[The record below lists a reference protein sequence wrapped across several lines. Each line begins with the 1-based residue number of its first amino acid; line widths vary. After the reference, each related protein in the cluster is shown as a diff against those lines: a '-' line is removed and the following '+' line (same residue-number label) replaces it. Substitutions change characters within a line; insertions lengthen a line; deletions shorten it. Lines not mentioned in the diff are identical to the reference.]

1 MKKQT
6 KLLRVLLLLLSWA
19 VTSFAI
25 AQDVKITGKVTDAS
39 DNSTLPGVSIVVKGT
54 TTGTV
59 TDLDGKFALTVKPDA
74 TLVFSFIGYTTQEVV
89 VGAQRTLNIA
99 LQPAVTGLS
108 EVVVIGYGQIK
119 KGDATGAVTAISNK
133 DFNKGAISSPQ
144 QLLVGKMA
152 GVTVTTS
159 GGAPGGD
166 ATIRIRG
173 GSSVLANNEPLIVI
187 DGVPVDVGKKTDGS
201 STISGIRSPLS
212 MINPNDIETFTV
224 LKDASATAIYGSR
237 ASNGVILITTKKGK
251 AGEKLHVEY
260 NGNLSYYTIPK
271 MIDVFGAEEF
281 TTLVNEKYPN
291 FASLL
296 GTSNTDWQKEIYQNA
311 FSTDH
316 NVSVTGQF
324 KTMPYRVS
332 VGYMWQDGILKT
344 DNMKR
349 TTIGLNLNPSFLDD
363 HLKVNLNG
371 KWMFVNNRFADNGAI
386 NQAIQFDPT
395 HPVTDNNEY
404 GGYWAW
410 LQENGNPVDQAT
422 KNPVATLMLKDDE
435 AKALRFLGNA
445 QFDYK
450 FHFLPDLRANMNIGY
465 DYSGSDGTVFVPKY
479 ATLNFNE
486 GGIDR
491 VYDQKKENTVFDFYL
506 NYVKD
511 VKAIASKFDLMGGYS
526 WQHFYTWND
535 TYNNNVDHT
544 NPNTVVDGGEY
555 YLLSFYGRF
564 NYTLLDRY
572 LLTGT
577 LRDDGSSRFSPD
589 NRWGLFPSAAFAW
602 KINEESFLKNV
613 KQITQLKLR
622 VGWGVTGQ
630 QDILDNYYPYLP
642 VYTYGDQYV
651 QYLFGNTYYHTYRPE
666 EYDANIKWEETE
678 TRNIGFDFGFFNDRI
693 TGSIE
698 YYERYTTDLIN
709 RIPVPAGTNLSNWV
723 TTNIGDMENKGW
735 EFSLVTRPI
744 AKENFTWEIGGNLTI
759 NRNKITKLT
768 TTDDPS
774 YPGIDVGGIAGGVG
788 NYIQKQYVGHPMYS
802 YFVYHQVYDQEG
814 MPIEG
819 LYVDVN
825 NDGIINSS
833 DRYYFKSP
841 NADYIIGVSTKIS
854 YKKFDLSCSGR
865 ANIGNY
871 VFDNVNAENGVYERL
886 YRPEG
891 PYTSNIATSVQDVD
905 FTSPQYLSDYF
916 IKNASFF
923 KMDYISLSYMVGNL
937 YKNTANLRLS
947 LTVNNAFTISK
958 YKGIDP
964 EIYSG
969 IDNQVYPR
977 PRVFALGVNVLF

>member
-25 AQDVKITGKVTDAS
+25 AQDVKITGKITDAS
-39 DNSTLPGVSIVVKGT
+39 DNSTLPGVTIVVKGT

-59 TDLDGKFALTVKPDA
+59 TDLDGKYALTVNPGS
-74 TLVFSFIGYTTQEVV
+74 TLVFSFVGYTTQEVV
-89 VGAQRTLNIA
+89 VGAQRTINIA

-119 KGDATGAVTAISNK
+119 KGDATGAVAAINTK
-133 DFNKGAISSPQ
+133 DFNKGAIASPQ
-144 QLLVGKMA
+144 QLMVGKVA
-152 GVTVTTS
+152 GVTVTTA

-173 GSSVLANNEPLIVI
+173 GSSLNASNDPLIVI
-187 DGVPVDVGKKTDGS
+187 DGVPVDNTSV
-201 STISGIRSPLS
+201 SGVRSPLS
-212 MINPNDIETFTV
+212 MVNPNDIEKIDI
-224 LKDASATAIYGSR
+224 LKDASATAIFGSR
-237 ASNGVILITTKKGK
+237 ASNGVIMITTKKGK
-251 AGEKLHVEY
+251 AGEQMHVEY

-271 MIDVFGAEEF
+271 MIDVLSADQFIALE
-281 TTLVNEKYPN
+281 NEKFPN
-291 FASLL
+291 YTSML
-296 GTSNTDWQKEIYQNA
+296 GTATTDWQKEIYQNA

-316 NVSVTGQF
+316 NVSVTGQY

-332 VGYMWQDGILKT
+332 AGYMWQDGILKT

-349 TTIGLNLNPSFLDD
+349 TTLGVSLNPTFMDD

-371 KWMFVNNRFADNGAI
+371 KYMFVHNRFADNGAI
-386 NQAIQFDPT
+386 NQALQFDPT
-395 HPVTDNNEY
+395 KPVTADNEY

-410 LQENGNPVDQAT
+410 LQDNGDPVDQAT

-435 AKALRFLGNA
+435 ADALRFLGNA

-450 FHFLPDLRANMNIGY
+450 FHFLPDLRANLNIGY

-479 ATLNFNE
+479 ATLNYND

-491 VYDQKKENTVFDFYL
+491 VYAQKKENTVLDFYL

-511 VKAIASKFDLMGGYS
+511 VKSIASKFDLMGGYS
-526 WQHFYTWND
+526 WQHFYIWND

-544 NPNTVVDGGEY
+544 DPSTVIDGNEY
-555 YLLSFYGRF
+555 YLVSFFGRL
-564 NYTLLDRY
+564 NYSLLNRY
-572 LLTGT
+572 LLTFT
-577 LRDDGSSRFSPD
+577 LRDDGSSRFAPD
-589 NRWGLFPSAAFAW
+589 NRWGLFPSAAFGW

-630 QDILDNYYPYLP
+630 QDVNSYYPYLP
-642 VYTYGDQYV
+642 SYTLGDQYSS
-651 QYLFGNTYYHTYRPE
+651 YLLGNTYYYTYRPE

-678 TRNIGFDFGFFNDRI
+678 TRNIALDFGFFNDRI
-693 TGSIE
+693 TGSVE
-698 YYERYTTDLIN
+698 YYERYTTDLLN
-709 RIPVPAGTNLSNWV
+709 RIPVPAGTNLSNYV
-723 TTNIGDMENKGW
+723 TTNIGDMETKGW
-735 EFSLVTRPI
+735 EFSFVTRPVT
-744 AKENFTWEIGGNLTI
+744 KQNFSWEIGANLTM
-759 NRNKITKLT
+759 NQNKITKLT
-768 TTDDPS
+768 QTDDPT
-774 YPGIDVGGIAGGVG
+774 YLGILTGNIAGGVG
-788 NYIQKQYVGHPMYS
+788 NTIQVHSVGYPMNS
-802 YFVYHQVYDQEG
+802 YFVYHQVYDQDG
-814 MPIEG
+814 VPIEG

-825 NDGIINSS
+825 NDGLINDS
-833 DRYYFKSP
+833 DRYRFKSP
-841 NADYIIGVSTKIS
+841 YADYIIGVSTTVS

-871 VFDNVNAENGVYERL
+871 VYDNVNSENGVYQRL
-886 YRPEG
+886 YRSEG
-891 PYTSNIATSVQDVD
+891 PYLSNIAASVFDVD
-905 FTSPQYLSDYF
+905 FTAPQYLSDYF

-923 KMDYISLSYMVGNL
+923 KMDYISLSYLVGNL

-947 LTVNNAFTISK
+947 FTVNNAFTITK

-964 EIYSG
+964 EIFSG

-977 PRVFALGVNVLF
+977 PRVFVLGVNVLF